1 MNDTPA
7 IRHFNSAD
15 APGHIRHVLNAIVA
29 PRPIAWVGSLAPN
42 GAVNL
47 APHSYTTIFGVQ
59 PPIVGFVSTGKK
71 DTLQNIADR
80 GEFVYHVAG
89 EELGE
94 KLNLTSADF
103 PREISELEFAGLTP
117 VPSDLIETPHL
128 LEAEIAIE
136 CRLHDIIEIRQAGSW
151 LVLGEALRFH
161 VHELVIEHERIAP
174 WLIRPLSRLA
184 GNDYSTFG
192 AVLKMERPTY
202 QGLMLDG
209 ATSLEDSETEG

>member
-1 MNDTPA
+1 MIDIA
-7 IRHFNSAD
+7 EIRHFDSAD

-47 APHSYTTIFGVQ
+47 APHSYTTVFGVQ

-71 DTLQNIADR
+71 DTLQNIIDR

-89 EELGE
+89 EDLGE

-103 PREISELEFAGLTP
+103 PREISELDWAGLTP
-117 VPSDLIETPHL
+117 APSDLIETPHL
-128 LEAEIAIE
+128 LEAEVAIE
-136 CRLHDIIEIRQAGSW
+136 CRLHDIVEIRQAGSW

-161 VHELVIEHERIAP
+161 VHERVIEHDRIAP
-174 WLIRPLSRLA
+174 WLIRPLARLA

-192 AVLKMERPTY
+192 TVLKMERPTY
-202 QGLMLDG
+202 QKLLLEG
-209 ATSLEDSETEG
+209 AKPPELSDIDA